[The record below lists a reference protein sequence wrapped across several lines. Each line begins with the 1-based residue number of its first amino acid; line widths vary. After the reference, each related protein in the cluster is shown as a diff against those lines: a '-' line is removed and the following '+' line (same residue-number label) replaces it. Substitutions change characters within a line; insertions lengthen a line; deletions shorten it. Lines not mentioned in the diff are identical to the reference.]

1 MSEKHSHPDQELPV
15 TEHIE
20 ELRQRLFRSVIA
32 VFVGFLIAWPF
43 KKQLLLWLERPL
55 PKNLQGK
62 LIFLSP
68 PEAFFTALKVSFFA
82 GILIALPYVLYQVWK
97 FIEPGLYE
105 HEKRF
110 ILPFLF
116 FSVFFFFLG
125 ASFAY
130 FVILPFGLRFL
141 LGFMG
146 DLLTPQITIGSYVS
160 FVIQMILAFGF
171 VFLLPVIVWLL
182 SKLGI
187 INYKMLE
194 KNRKYAILII
204 FVVAA
209 VLTPPDVFS
218 QIMMALPLLVLY
230 EFSIWVSKFAGRNAQ
245 ERKEEE
251 ESASE

>member
-1 MSEKHSHPDQELPV
+1 MPDRNTVHEEELPI

-20 ELRQRLFRSVIA
+20 ELRERLIKSA
-32 VFVGFLIAWPF
+32 VAVVVGFLIAWPF
-43 KKQLLLWLERPL
+43 KKKILLFLERPL
-55 PKNLQGK
+55 PPNLQGK

-82 GILIALPYVLYQVWK
+82 GILIALPFVLYQVWK

-110 ILPFLF
+110 ILPFMF
-116 FSVFFFFLG
+116 FSVLFFFLG

-146 DLLTPQITIGSYVS
+146 DLLTPQITIGSYIS

-171 VFLLPVIVWLL
+171 VFLLPVVVWLL

-187 INYKMLE
+187 INYTMLE
-194 KNRKYAILII
+194 KNRKFAILVI
-204 FVVAA
+204 FIVAA
-209 VLTPPDVFS
+209 VLTPPDAFS
-218 QIMMALPLLVLY
+218 QVMMALPLLALY
-230 EFSIWVSKFAGRNAQ
+230 ELSIWISKLAGRKA
-245 ERKEEE
+245 EEINQ
-251 ESASE
+251 

>member
-1 MSEKHSHPDQELPV
+1 MSKRIVNPEEELPV

-20 ELRQRLFRSVIA
+20 ELRQRIFKSVIA
-32 VFVGFLIAWPF
+32 LIVGFLVAWPF
-43 KKQLLLWLERPL
+43 KKDILLFLERPL
-55 PKNLQGK
+55 PENLKGK

-82 GILIALPYVLYQVWK
+82 GILIALPFVLYQVWK

-105 HEKRF
+105 HEKKF
-110 ILPFLF
+110 IVPFIFFSLLF
-116 FSVFFFFLG
+116 FFTG

-130 FVILPFGLRFL
+130 FVILPFGLKFL
-141 LGFMG
+141 LGFM
-146 DLLTPQITIGSYVS
+146 DDILTPQITVGSYIS
-160 FVIQMILAFGF
+160 FVIQLILAFGF
-171 VFLLPVIVWLL
+171 VFLLPVVVWLL

-209 VLTPPDVFS
+209 VLTPPDIFS
-218 QIMMALPLLVLY
+218 QIMMALPLLGLY
-230 EFSIWVSKFAGRNAQ
+230 ELSIWIAKITGR
-245 ERKEEE
+245 EE
-251 ESASE
+251 

>member
-1 MSEKHSHPDQELPV
+1 MSQSPNHTEQELPI

-20 ELRQRLFRSVIA
+20 ELRERLIKSALA
-32 VFVGFLIAWPF
+32 VLIGFLIAWPF
-43 KKQLLLWLERPL
+43 KKKLLLLLERPL

-68 PEAFFTALKVSFFA
+68 PEAFFTALKISFFA
-82 GILIALPYVLYQVWK
+82 GILIALPFVLYQAWK

-105 HEKRF
+105 HEKKF

-116 FSVFFFFLG
+116 FSVLFFFLG

-130 FVILPFGLRFL
+130 FVILPFGLKFL

-146 DLLTPQITIGSYVS
+146 DLLTPQLTIGSYIS

-187 INYKMLE
+187 INYTVLE
-194 KNRKYAILII
+194 KNRKYAVLII
-204 FVVAA
+204 FIVAA
-209 VLTPPDVFS
+209 LLTPPDAFS
-218 QIMMALPLLVLY
+218 QIMMAIPLLGLY
-230 EFSIWVSKFAGRNAQ
+230 ELSIWVSKFAGRK
-245 ERKEEE
+245 KEEE
-251 ESASE
+251 V

>member
-1 MSEKHSHPDQELPV
+1 MPEKNYQTPEEELPV

-20 ELRQRLFRSVIA
+20 ELRQRLFKSFIA
-32 VFVGFLIAWPF
+32 IGIGFLIAWPF
-43 KKQLLLWLERPL
+43 KKKILLFLERPL
-55 PKNLQGK
+55 PENLQGK

-68 PEAFFTALKVSFFA
+68 PEAFFTALKISFFA
-82 GILIALPYVLYQVWK
+82 GILISLPFVLYQVWK

-110 ILPFLF
+110 ILPFMF
-116 FSVFFFFLG
+116 FSLLFFFLG

-146 DLLTPQITIGSYVS
+146 NLLIPQITVGNYVS

-171 VFLLPVIVWLL
+171 VFLLPVVVWLL

-187 INYKMLE
+187 INYRLLE
-194 KNRKYAILII
+194 RNRKYAILVI
-204 FVVAA
+204 FIVAA
-209 VLTPPDVFS
+209 LLTPPDAFS
-218 QIMMALPLLVLY
+218 QIMMAIPLLVLY
-230 EFSIWVSKFAGRNAQ
+230 ELSIWVSKLAGK
-245 ERKEEE
+245 EREEE
-251 ESASE
+251 DTIH